1 MTFTATTRRFLSI
14 MLAALFLLTTVTSV
28 HAQASMIG
36 TSDVINQQQTSVD
49 RDALKSMLSDQAV
62 QEKIASMGVSADQ
75 VEQRINS
82 LTADELA
89 YFNAQL
95 DDAPAGAGGGI
106 LGVIV
111 LFLVIFIITDML
123 CATNIYKF
131 VNCINR

>member
-1 MTFTATTRRFLSI
+1 MTFTASTRRFLSI
-14 MLAALFLLTTVTSV
+14 MLTALFLLTTVTSV
-28 HAQASMIG
+28 HAKGSMIG
-36 TSDVINQQQTSVD
+36 THDVINQEQASVD
-49 RDALKSMLSDQAV
+49 REALKGMLSDEAV
-62 QEKIASMGVSADQ
+62 QEKIASMGVSPEQ

-95 DDAPAGAGGGI
+95 DEGPAGAGGGI
-106 LGVIV
+106 LGIIV

-123 CATNIYKF
+123 CATNVYKF